1 MSENK
6 ILYSDVNLSQDVKR
20 AGKGSVDV
28 ANGRLSFVH
37 EDVSIPFGKSSFT
50 LSHVY
55 DGSSGKWRYNVE
67 EYIAVG
73 EDYNV
78 ASGVDGVGYT
88 AKTMKKVD
96 CIGRETGYIINCA
109 MDYTHNLDK
118 KIKFVNFD
126 NGEVLLYDDIRE
138 YIILY
143 VKNGARKLYVKHG
156 DVYRLEKIRDNEAAG
171 DIYGTD
177 STTGGEL
184 KNVYDEYGKLCA
196 IKNNFGDTISIS
208 GDEITGFSDEKVIA
222 TRLQGS
228 DEISGFEYRGCNYS
242 LNGRSAFEY
251 NEDGLLSKVIDRTG
265 YSVEYSWQENKVN
278 AIVERFIVGEI
289 SENQNVKGVATEQ
302 KETKIVREKEIGST
316 IKVKITSPS
325 NIVSHYS
332 FADSSTSSSPYRKYS
347 LIGQYEEGAADKNL
361 IKNAR
366 FDNAEEWKYA
376 VGEAICEPIF
386 STEHYLTGNRSL
398 KIRSKSIPTVGKAY
412 LSQAVNLK
420 PGKYCAA
427 ASVLAVGNDSMEEG
441 KFFSLAM
448 KIAGGGVVTKVGD
461 VQKKNEAVIFDGT
474 DSWQTIYVQFDVTA
488 KCDVTLTFEC
498 VGYYDV
504 YVDEVLLTKQDQRS
518 SAQPIFL
525 SHDITAVSANS
536 GEQKYYFTPEQI
548 GAVKVGDTN
557 VINDIAFCFES
568 PYTLDKYADMEC
580 IALMQSD
587 VSGKTVFAKQR
598 NKLAQYQTT
607 VPIKILLHKD
617 EKITDTVEV
626 NDVEVLAG
634 GYSTS
639 EAEDIKNE
647 NFLYYTASRIENK
660 NTVTVGKTIFDSIT
674 KYDDFLRLDTTKNYR
689 NIVERAEY
697 VSNADADETTRNAAY
712 ASEKRETYYENKN
725 DSSKKITSSKV
736 YDDRYRLTEETDE
749 RGNKT
754 TYTYNA
760 DNTPASVRL
769 PNGEVINYEYD
780 EFFRVSKITKGGKS
794 IEYEYL
800 YDMPVKVCTDGKEYE
815 IAYDGNCEIK
825 SIKEKSGGEQK
836 VLVEYERKRSAKYET
851 ANGVNYVTERKE
863 DETLKT
869 EYDKYGNETAVK
881 RIMGDGEETLLSY
894 EYDDE
899 RKLKKVSDFSRGE
912 GKQIITDAERSDNY
926 AKTTTTN
933 EFSTVTE
940 EATSENGLIR
950 TKSIAFDGKYP
961 VVGKYKITENYEFEK
976 QGDDEYPDGRLV
988 KEKVTIEDDRNALG
1002 EKVLTTEHVYDEL
1015 GRAKMTRRFVGDEE
1029 KLADREL
1036 YFYEEGDQTATG
1048 TLKTINY
1055 LLGDNTELKAE
1066 YTYDKNGNIASEKFG
1081 KIGYEKTT
1089 SYKYD
1094 SNNRLVREDN
1104 EALGKSYEYEYDD
1117 SGNRTIM
1124 SEGAYSPGKEIPA
1137 SVERRVGAA
1146 FCGTSFCGTA
1156 VASEGVVRS
1165 FCDTTL
1171 YEYDERGRLLDER
1184 IAYDNAGRPI
1194 IYRNNAVEW
1203 NGSQMTKYGRNIYE
1217 YDGNNYRVFK
1227 QTPTEKTYYN
1237 YDDSG
1242 NLRFERR
1249 GRTEINYVYDS
1260 NGIQGMRVTV
1270 PTKDAATYYAS
1281 EEYYY
1286 IKDRFGNVRVI
1297 LDKSGNIMVEYNYDA
1312 WGNFEATSVGN
1323 AKIGG
1328 IAVDLVSL
1336 NAFTYRG
1343 YYYDKESG
1351 LYYLVNR
1358 YYDPITGRFISPDDI
1373 SYLNSETIG
1382 GLNLYSYCLNNPIF
1396 YVDPDGHAPIPWWG
1410 KLLIGIGVVLVGAVV
1425 TALTAGT
1432 GAGFMVAFGAA
1443 LLTSAKAVAIST
1455 AISAGI
1461 GLAVGGITTGTW
1473 EGAFNG
1479 MLDGAVDGLMWGGIF
1494 AGGAQVLSGV
1504 FKGVATI
1511 ANNAGKLQTL
1521 KQSPIFSPDRL
1532 KGAKEIAGILKKGQK
1547 FYDYGGTLVRFGK
1560 FAHIDVST
1568 KALLHLAT
1576 FGFKHIPIGTVI
1588 AGIIG
1593 GF

>member
-1 MSENK
+1 MRENK

-78 ASGVDGVGYT
+78 ASGVDGAGYT

-96 CIGRETGYIINCA
+96 CTGRETGYIINCA

-184 KNVYDEYGKLCA
+184 KIVYDEYGKLCA

-347 LIGQYEEGAADKNL
+347 LIGQYEEGAVDKNL

-427 ASVLAVGNDSMEEG
+427 ASVLAVGNDSVEEG

-448 KIAGGGVVTKVGD
+448 KIAGDGVVTKVGD

-488 KCDVTLTFEC
+488 KCDVALTLEC
-498 VGYYDV
+498 EGYYDV
-504 YVDEVLLTKQDQRS
+504 YVDEVMLTKQDQRS

-525 SHDITAVSANS
+525 STDIFKTTIDSD
-536 GEQKYYFTPEQI
+536 EPECYFIPEQI
-548 GAVKVGDTN
+548 GRLTVDNTSVGS
-557 VINDIAFCFES
+557 VAFCFDS
-568 PYTLDKYADMEC
+568 PYTWAKYADMEC

-587 VSGKTVFAKQR
+587 SSGQIAFVKQR
-598 NKLAQYQTT
+598 NKLMQYQTSSVIEIDLHT
-607 VPIKILLHKD
+607 NNVITHAVKI
-617 EKITDTVEV
+617 

-634 GYSTS
+634 GYNTS
-639 EAEDIKNE
+639 EAEDTKNE
-647 NFLYYTASRIENK
+647 NFLYYTSNRIENK

-674 KYDDFLRLDTTKNYR
+674 KYDDFLRLDITKNYR
-689 NIVERAEY
+689 NIVERVEY
-697 VSNADADETTRNAAY
+697 VSNADADETIRNAAY
-712 ASEKRETYYENKN
+712 ASENRETYYENKN

-780 EFFRVSKITKGGKS
+780 EFFRVSKITKDGKS

-825 SIKEKSGGEQK
+825 SIKERAGGEQK
-836 VLVEYERKRSAKYET
+836 VLAEYERKRSAKYET
-851 ANGVNYVTERKE
+851 ANDINYVTERKE

-881 RIMGDGEETLLSY
+881 RITGDGEETLLSY

-940 EATSENGLIR
+940 EATSESGLIR

-961 VVGKYKITENYEFEK
+961 VVGKYKITEDYEFEK
-976 QGDDEYPDGRLV
+976 QGDDEYPDGRLI
-988 KEKVTIEDDRNALG
+988 KEKVTIEDARNALG

-1036 YFYEEGDQTATG
+1036 YFYEDGDQTATG

-1081 KIGYEKTT
+1081 KIGHEKTT

-1094 SNNRLVREDN
+1094 SNNRLIREDN

-1124 SEGAYSPGKEIPA
+1124 AEGAYSPGKEIPA

-1165 FCDTTL
+1165 FRDTTL

-1194 IYRNNAVEW
+1194 IYRNNTVEW
-1203 NGSQMTKYGRNIYE
+1203 NGSQMTKYGRNTYE

-1237 YDDSG
+1237 YDGSG

-1249 GRTEINYVYDS
+1249 GRTEINYIYDAG
-1260 NGIQGMRVTV
+1260 GIQGMKVTV
-1270 PTKDAATYYAS
+1270 PTDDPSTYYAS
-1281 EEYYY
+1281 NEFYYV
-1286 IKDRFGNVRVI
+1286 KDSLGNIRVI
-1297 LDKSGNIMVEYNYDA
+1297 LDKSGNIMVEYNYDT
-1312 WGNFEATSVGN
+1312 WGNFVAEKVREVSIGSVT
-1323 AKIGG
+1323 
-1328 IAVDLVSL
+1328 VDLVSL

-1351 LYYLVNR
+1351 LYYLINR
-1358 YYDPITGRFISPDDI
+1358 YYDPVTGRFISPDDVGYLDFESFFGTNRYAYCLDDPVNYI
-1373 SYLNSETIG
+1373 DPEGKFAITSFVISLVVGIVIGFGTKVLEDYLDDGPIFNGSVTLESYLASASIGAITGAIG
-1382 GLNLYSYCLNNPIF
+1382 GIGANWLVQSAVSSMLSVVQGYVDGTLDLNDREKVLRTMCLNF
-1396 YVDPDGHAPIPWWG
+1396 FA
-1410 KLLIGIGVVLVGAVV
+1410 
-1425 TALTAGT
+1425 
-1432 GAGFMVAFGAA
+1432 
-1443 LLTSAKAVAIST
+1443 S
-1455 AISAGI
+1455 AISAKLSDSI
-1461 GLAVGGITTGTW
+1461 GDLLGK
-1473 EGAFNG
+1473 FRYNG
-1479 MLDGAVDGLMWGGIF
+1479 LLKISKNNRIINKSLKKM
-1494 AGGAQVLSGV
+1494 SGV
-1504 FKGVATI
+1504 FAGMKIGRNSKQEFI
-1511 ANNAGKLQTL
+1511 NAFKSTAAI
-1521 KQSPIFSPDRL
+1521 SIFSSL
-1532 KGAKEIAGILKKGQK
+1532 T
-1547 FYDYGGTLVRFGK
+1547 GGYCDLSFSV
-1560 FAHIDVST
+1560 
-1568 KALLHLAT
+1568 LLR
-1576 FGFKHIPIGTVI
+1576 GN
-1588 AGIIG
+1588 
-1593 GF
+1593 

>member
-1 MSENK
+1 MRENK

-78 ASGVDGVGYT
+78 ASGVDGAGYT

-96 CIGRETGYIINCA
+96 CTGRETGYIINCA

-184 KNVYDEYGKLCA
+184 KIVYDEYGKLCA

-347 LIGQYEEGAADKNL
+347 LIGQYEEGAVDKNL

-427 ASVLAVGNDSMEEG
+427 ASVLAVGNDSVEEG

-448 KIAGGGVVTKVGD
+448 KIAGDGVVTKVGD

-488 KCDVTLTFEC
+488 KCDVALTLEC
-498 VGYYDV
+498 EGYYDV
-504 YVDEVLLTKQDQRS
+504 YVDEVMLTKQDQRS

-525 SHDITAVSANS
+525 STDIFKTTIDSD
-536 GEQKYYFTPEQI
+536 EPECYFIPEQI
-548 GAVKVGDTN
+548 GRLTVDNTSVGS
-557 VINDIAFCFES
+557 VAFCFDS
-568 PYTLDKYADMEC
+568 PYTWAKYADMEC

-587 VSGKTVFAKQR
+587 SSGQIAFVKQR
-598 NKLAQYQTT
+598 NKLMQYQTSSVIEIDLHT
-607 VPIKILLHKD
+607 NNVITHAVKI
-617 EKITDTVEV
+617 

-634 GYSTS
+634 GYNTS
-639 EAEDIKNE
+639 EAEDTKNE
-647 NFLYYTASRIENK
+647 NFLYYTSNRIENK

-674 KYDDFLRLDTTKNYR
+674 KYDDFLRLDITKNYR
-689 NIVERAEY
+689 NIVERVEY
-697 VSNADADETTRNAAY
+697 VSNADADETIRNAAY
-712 ASEKRETYYENKN
+712 ASENRETYYENKN

-780 EFFRVSKITKGGKS
+780 EFFRVSKITKDGKS

-825 SIKEKSGGEQK
+825 SIKERAGGEQK
-836 VLVEYERKRSAKYET
+836 VLAEYERKRSAKYET
-851 ANGVNYVTERKE
+851 ANDINYVTERKE

-881 RIMGDGEETLLSY
+881 RITGDGEETLLSY

-940 EATSENGLIR
+940 EATSESGLIR

-961 VVGKYKITENYEFEK
+961 VVGKYKITEDYEFEK
-976 QGDDEYPDGRLV
+976 QGDDEYPDGRLI
-988 KEKVTIEDDRNALG
+988 KEKVTIEDARNALG

-1036 YFYEEGDQTATG
+1036 YFYEDGDQTATG

-1081 KIGYEKTT
+1081 KIGHEKTT

-1094 SNNRLVREDN
+1094 SNNRLIREDN

-1124 SEGAYSPGKEIPA
+1124 AEGAYSPGKEIPA

-1165 FCDTTL
+1165 FRDTTL

-1194 IYRNNAVEW
+1194 IYRNNTVEW
-1203 NGSQMTKYGRNIYE
+1203 NGSQMTKYGRNTYE

-1227 QTPTEKTYYN
+1227 QTPTEKTYYS
-1237 YDDSG
+1237 YDGSG

-1249 GRTEINYVYDS
+1249 GRTEINYIYDAG
-1260 NGIQGMRVTV
+1260 GIQGMKVTV
-1270 PTKDAATYYAS
+1270 PTDDPSTYYAS
-1281 EEYYY
+1281 NEFYYV
-1286 IKDRFGNVRVI
+1286 KDSLGNIRVI
-1297 LDKSGNIMVEYNYDA
+1297 LDKSGNIMVEYNYDT
-1312 WGNFEATSVGN
+1312 WGNFVAEKVREVSIGSVT
-1323 AKIGG
+1323 
-1328 IAVDLVSL
+1328 VDLVSL

-1351 LYYLVNR
+1351 LYYLINR
-1358 YYDPITGRFISPDDI
+1358 YYDPVTGRFISPDDVGYLDFESFFGTNRYAYCLDDPVNYI
-1373 SYLNSETIG
+1373 DPEGKFAITSFVISLVVGIVIGFGTKVLEDYLDDGPIFNGSVTLESYLASASIGAITGAIG
-1382 GLNLYSYCLNNPIF
+1382 GIGANWLVQSAVSSMLSVVQGYVDGTLDLNDREKVLRTMCLNF
-1396 YVDPDGHAPIPWWG
+1396 FA
-1410 KLLIGIGVVLVGAVV
+1410 
-1425 TALTAGT
+1425 
-1432 GAGFMVAFGAA
+1432 
-1443 LLTSAKAVAIST
+1443 S
-1455 AISAGI
+1455 AISAKLSDSI
-1461 GLAVGGITTGTW
+1461 GDLLGK
-1473 EGAFNG
+1473 FRYNG
-1479 MLDGAVDGLMWGGIF
+1479 LLKISKNNRIINKSLKKM
-1494 AGGAQVLSGV
+1494 SGV
-1504 FKGVATI
+1504 FAGMKIGRNSKQEFI
-1511 ANNAGKLQTL
+1511 NAFKSTAAI
-1521 KQSPIFSPDRL
+1521 SIFSSL
-1532 KGAKEIAGILKKGQK
+1532 T
-1547 FYDYGGTLVRFGK
+1547 GGYCDLSFSV
-1560 FAHIDVST
+1560 
-1568 KALLHLAT
+1568 LLR
-1576 FGFKHIPIGTVI
+1576 GN
-1588 AGIIG
+1588 
-1593 GF
+1593 